1 MIKNNHITVIKCRI
15 SGNGRWEGKISSRL
29 ERNWNYSNT
38 SSIKW
43 PILFTNITMLKAAGI
58 WSASIEWKLTTFYQ
72 EECSPGLLIN
82 KCVLRTL
89 VSAASSV
96 PAWASTVTVNA
107 RKNMDIKTIV
117 GITLKAATLWR
128 CSLKSL
134 AILSFVV
141 CRSYSLIPFIWI
153 NHSCSFPVY
162 YHRLWCFR
170 CFYRYPLICE

>member
-72 EECSPGLLIN
+72 EECSPGLLTN

-128 CSLKSL
+128 CSLKVWPFCPS
-134 AILSFVV
+134 SFVV
-141 CRSYSLIPFIWI
+141 LILWYPSFGLTILVPFLSII
-153 NHSCSFPVY
+153 TDFDVFDVFIGI
-162 YHRLWCFR
+162 L
-170 CFYRYPLICE
+170 